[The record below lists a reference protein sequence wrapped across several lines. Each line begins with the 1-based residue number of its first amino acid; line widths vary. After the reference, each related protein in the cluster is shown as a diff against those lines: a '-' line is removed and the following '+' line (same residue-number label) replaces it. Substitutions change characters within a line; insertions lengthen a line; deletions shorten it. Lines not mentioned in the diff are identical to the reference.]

1 MFEFAPRAP
10 TSTFISYVK
19 SPVPT
24 VGPDCGAE
32 TVISE
37 FAFTDLA

>member
-1 MFEFAPRAP
+1 MLVFPPSVP

-24 VGPDCGAE
+24 VGPDGGAS
-32 TVISE
+32 TVTSE
-37 FAFTDLA
+37 VALTVRA